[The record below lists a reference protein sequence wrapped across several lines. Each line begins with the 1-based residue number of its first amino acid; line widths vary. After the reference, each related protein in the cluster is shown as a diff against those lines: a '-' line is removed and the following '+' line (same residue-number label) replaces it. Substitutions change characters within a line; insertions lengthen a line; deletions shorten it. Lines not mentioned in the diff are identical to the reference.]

1 MMDVVDGEPF
11 TKAGD
16 MGGVVPAEALLT
28 VSCT

>member
-16 MGGVVPAEALLT
+16 TGGVVPAEALLT
-28 VSCT
+28 VSYM